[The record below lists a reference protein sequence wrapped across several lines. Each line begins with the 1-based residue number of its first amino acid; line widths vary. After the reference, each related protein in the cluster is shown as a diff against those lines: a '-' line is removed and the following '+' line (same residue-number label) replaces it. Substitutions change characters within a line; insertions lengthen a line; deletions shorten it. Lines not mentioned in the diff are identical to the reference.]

1 MNNLQPPGEC
11 QIYPGG
17 YCAMPQL
24 EKLLETQQLPG
35 KAEGAKPL
43 VNMQEYN
50 NFFTIKIAMPGLKRE
65 NIFAFIDD
73 NILSIIALKQRPREN
88 GVMKMH
94 EIETDFLE
102 RYILIPRSA
111 DMAFVSAEYSDGMLA
126 FQIPKGTSGNIKNC
140 NPIVVY

>member
-1 MNNLQPPGEC
+1 
-11 QIYPGG
+11 
-17 YCAMPQL
+17 
-24 EKLLETQQLPG
+24 
-35 KAEGAKPL
+35 
-43 VNMQEYN
+43 
-50 NFFTIKIAMPGLKRE
+50 MPGLKRE

-126 FQIPKGTSGNIKNC
+126 FQIPKEHSGILKIVILLSFTSEPQPWLFHFNT
-140 NPIVVY
+140 PTR